1 MKQYN
6 TIARLLLT
14 CFGLLLLSCTNTQ
27 DRITYSDSF
36 LERYCELENMYCY
49 LSIPT
54 GPEQFVILEN
64 NYVRCMIYKKYYNDT
79 YPDYLSFLSEMMNS
93 PSSIALKNK
102 LGNVKENKVDEFFLK
117 TIKTTPHFFLD
128 SLDDTNFVIKESF
141 LDKEYQI
148 IKAYFDE
155 GYYISFSD
163 YSGYFIISDNPFCS
177 QTLSSEIEKVN

>member
-1 MKQYN
+1 
-6 TIARLLLT
+6 
-14 CFGLLLLSCTNTQ
+14 
-27 DRITYSDSF
+27 
-36 LERYCELENMYCY
+36 
-49 LSIPT
+49 
-54 GPEQFVILEN
+54 
-64 NYVRCMIYKKYYNDT
+64 MIYKKYYNDT

-128 SLDDTNFVIKESF
+128 SLDDTNFVIKESY